1 LSDRC
6 KTNSVQGLQQP
17 YAHCTA
23 QRDWCLTFDHLP
35 ILTWDTV
42 LFFKAILR
50 RGLRSGGERWRR
62 SRGVIVV
69 ELWQNLCRCGV
80 LLPSQSHVKP
90 PQVHSGTPFINNRFY
105 PELHHKSVWPQHGGR
120 PSHSIQ
126 PYLVCTWEEVTTS
139 GTSFRLGILGLCH
152 LSQFLLTGHDGITT
166 QRFFYR
172 QGVPYQTFG

>member
-35 ILTWDTV
+35 IVTWDTV

-80 LLPSQSHVKP
+80 LLPSQSNVKP

-105 PELHHKSVWPQHGGR
+105 PRTSSQVSLAPTLRETESLDTTLSRLCVGGSDNLWDVLQAWNPWSMSLVSVLADW
-120 PSHSIQ
+120 
-126 PYLVCTWEEVTTS
+126 T
-139 GTSFRLGILGLCH
+139 
-152 LSQFLLTGHDGITT
+152 
-166 QRFFYR
+166 
-172 QGVPYQTFG
+172 